1 MIIHIIAQNE
11 TRWWKKEKK
20 KKTHIDASKWI
31 NDKDPKF
38 KIAAIVRVSK
48 KNIFFETLKLQIGR
62 NKFLWLKRL
71 KKLFQ
76 GHMLLI
82 ILITKGYWNLLR
94 KIITKANQEFF
105 KTEKVMK
112 RKRR

>member
-1 MIIHIIAQNE
+1 MKPVDE
-11 TRWWKKEKK
+11 KKKK

-62 NKFLWLKRL
+62 NKFLWLKR
-71 KKLFQ
+71 
-76 GHMLLI
+76 
-82 ILITKGYWNLLR
+82 
-94 KIITKANQEFF
+94 F
-105 KTEKVMK
+105 KDIF
-112 RKRR
+112 